1 MARSTVILKSA
12 SEIQQMYEANQIVA
26 ATLQM
31 LEERIEPGL
40 TTWQLDQ
47 WAEKFCRK
55 RQALPAFKGYR
66 GFPGSLCVSINEQ
79 VVHGIPSKK
88 VILLEGDIISID
100 FGVKFNGFYGDSAI
114 TVPVGAIKDDV
125 QALVTATRE
134 SLYHGIAAIQKGN
147 RVADI
152 SAAVQN
158 HVEKQG
164 FSVVRQFVGHGIG
177 KNLHEPPEIP
187 NYVQGKNS
195 PKLHVG
201 MVLAVEPMIN
211 LGGHEVLV
219 LQDGWT
225 VVTRDKKVSAHFEH
239 SIALTDDGPLVL
251 SKRENEQLPEALLH

>member
-1 MARSTVILKSA
+1 MAKSAIILKSA
-12 SEIQQMYEANQIVA
+12 SEIEQMYEANQIVA

-31 LEERIEPGL
+31 LEERIVPGV

-47 WAEKFCRK
+47 WAEKLCRK

-66 GFPGSLCVSINEQ
+66 GFPGSLCVSVNEQ

-88 VILLEGDIISID
+88 VKLVDGDVVSID
-100 FGVKFNGFYGDSAI
+100 FGVKYNGFYGDSAI
-114 TVPVGAIKDDV
+114 TIPVGTIGEDF
-125 QALVTATRE
+125 QALLTATQE
-134 SLYHGIAAIQKGN
+134 SLYHAIAAIKKGN
-147 RVADI
+147 RVGDI
-152 SAAVQN
+152 STAVQQ
-158 HVEKQG
+158 HVEQQG

-187 NYVQGKNS
+187 NYGQGKNS

-211 LGGHEVLV
+211 LGGPEVVV

-225 VVTRDKKVSAHFEH
+225 VVTKDKKVSAHFEH
-239 SIALTDDGPLVL
+239 SIALTEEGPWVL
-251 SKRENEQLPEALLH
+251 SKRENERLPGSL

>member
-1 MARSTVILKSA
+1 MAKRAIILKSS
-12 SEIQQMYEANQIVA
+12 SEIERMYEANQIVA

-31 LEERIEPGL
+31 LEGRIEPGV

-55 RQALPAFKGYR
+55 RKALPAFKGYR

-88 VILLEGDIISID
+88 VKLEEGDVISID
-100 FGVKFNGFYGDSAI
+100 FGVKYNGFYGDSAI
-114 TVPVGAIKDDV
+114 TIPVGTIKEDV
-125 QALVTATRE
+125 QALLTATQD
-134 SLYHGIAAIQKGN
+134 SLYNAIGAIKKGN
-147 RVADI
+147 RVVDI
-152 SAAVQN
+152 SSAVQQ
-158 HVEKQG
+158 HVEKLG

-201 MVLAVEPMIN
+201 MVVAVEPMVN
-211 LGGHEVLV
+211 LGSHEVLV
-219 LQDGWT
+219 LDDGWT
-225 VVTRDKKVSAHFEH
+225 VVTKDKKVSAHYEH
-239 SIALTDDGPLVL
+239 SIALTEDGPLVL
-251 SKRENEQLPEALLH
+251 SKRENEQLPDFN

>member
-1 MARSTVILKSA
+1 MAKSAIILKSA
-12 SEIQQMYEANQIVA
+12 SEIEQMYEANQIVA

-31 LEERIEPGL
+31 LEERIVPGV

-47 WAEKFCRK
+47 WAEKLCLKRK
-55 RQALPAFKGYR
+55 ALPAFKGYR
-66 GFPGSLCVSINEQ
+66 GFPGSLCVSVNEQ

-88 VILLEGDIISID
+88 VKLVDGDVVSID
-100 FGVKFNGFYGDSAI
+100 FGVKYKGFYGDSAI
-114 TVPVGAIKDDV
+114 TIPVGTIGEDV
-125 QALVTATRE
+125 QALLTATQE
-134 SLYHGIAAIQKGN
+134 SLYHAIAAIKKDN
-147 RVADI
+147 RVMDI
-152 SAAVQN
+152 STAVQQ
-158 HVEKQG
+158 HVEQKG

-211 LGGHEVLV
+211 LGGPEVVV

-225 VVTRDKKVSAHFEH
+225 VVTKDKKVSAHFEH
-239 SIALTDDGPLVL
+239 SIALTKEGPWVL
-251 SKRENEQLPEALLH
+251 SKRENEQLPASL

>member
-1 MARSTVILKSA
+1 MAKNAVVLKSA
-12 SEIQQMYEANQIVA
+12 SEIEQMYDANQIVA

-31 LEERIEPGL
+31 LEERVAPGV

-55 RQALPAFKGYR
+55 RKALPAFKGYR

-88 VILLEGDIISID
+88 VKLQEGDIVSID
-100 FGVKFNGFYGDSAI
+100 FGVKYNGFYGDSAI
-114 TVPVGAIKDDV
+114 TIPVGVVKEDV
-125 QALVTATRE
+125 RALLAATQE
-134 SLYHGIAAIQKGN
+134 SLYYAIAAIKKGN

-152 SAAVQN
+152 SAAVQG

-177 KNLHEPPEIP
+177 KNLHEPPEVP

-195 PKLHVG
+195 QKLHVG
-201 MVLAVEPMIN
+201 MVVAVEPMVN
-211 LGGHEVLV
+211 LGGYEVVV

-225 VVTRDKKVSAHFEH
+225 VVTKDSKVSAHFEH
-239 SIALTDDGPLVL
+239 SIALTEDGPRVL
-251 SKRENEQLPEALLH
+251 SKRENEQLPDFI

>member
-1 MARSTVILKSA
+1 MAKSAIILKSA

-31 LEERIEPGL
+31 LEERIEPGV

-55 RQALPAFKGYR
+55 RKALPAFKGYR
-66 GFPGSLCVSINEQ
+66 GFPGSLCVSLNEQ

-88 VILLEGDIISID
+88 VKLQEGDVISID
-100 FGVKFNGFYGDSAI
+100 FGVKYNGFYGDSAI
-114 TVPVGAIKDDV
+114 TIPVGTIKEDV
-125 QALVTATRE
+125 RALLVATQE
-134 SLYHGIAAIQKGN
+134 SLYRAIAAIKKGN
-147 RVADI
+147 RVVDI
-152 SAAVQN
+152 SKAVQQ

-211 LGGHEVLV
+211 LGGYEVLV

-225 VVTRDKKVSAHFEH
+225 VVTKDSKVSAHFEH
-239 SIALTDDGPLVL
+239 SIALTEDGPLVL
-251 SKRENEQLPEALLH
+251 SRRENEQLPDYILK

>member
-1 MARSTVILKSA
+1 MAKSAIILKSA
-12 SEIQQMYEANQIVA
+12 SEIDQMYEANQIVA

-31 LEERIEPGL
+31 LDERIEPGV

-47 WAEKFCRK
+47 WAEKFCLKRK
-55 RQALPAFKGYR
+55 AFPAFKGYR

-88 VILLEGDIISID
+88 VQLHEGDVISID
-100 FGVKFNGFYGDSAI
+100 FGVKYNGFYGDSAI
-114 TVPVGAIKDDV
+114 TIPVGNIKEDV
-125 QALVTATRE
+125 QALLTATRE
-134 SLYHGIAAIQKGN
+134 SLYLAIAAIQKGN

-152 SAAVQN
+152 SAAVQQ

-201 MVLAVEPMIN
+201 MVIAVEPMIN
-211 LGGHEVLV
+211 LGGYEVMV

-225 VVTRDKKVSAHFEH
+225 VVTKDRKVSAHFEH
-239 SIALTDDGPLVL
+239 SIALTEDGPRVL
-251 SKRENEQLPEALLH
+251 SKRENEQLPDYI

>member
-1 MARSTVILKSA
+1 MAKSASILKSA
-12 SEIQQMYEANQIVA
+12 SEIEQMYEANQIVA

-31 LEERIEPGL
+31 LEERIVPGV

-47 WAEKFCRK
+47 WAEKLCRK
-55 RQALPAFKGYR
+55 RKALPAFKGYR
-66 GFPGSLCVSINEQ
+66 GFPGSLCVSVNEQ

-88 VILLEGDIISID
+88 VKLVDGDVVSID
-100 FGVKFNGFYGDSAI
+100 FGVKYNGFYGDSAI
-114 TVPVGAIKDDV
+114 TIPVGTIGEDV
-125 QALVTATRE
+125 QALLIATQE
-134 SLYHGIAAIQKGN
+134 SLYHAIAAIKKGN
-147 RVADI
+147 RVVDI
-152 SAAVQN
+152 STAVQQ
-158 HVEKQG
+158 HVEQQG

-211 LGGHEVLV
+211 LGGPEVVV

-225 VVTRDKKVSAHFEH
+225 VVTKDKKVSAHFEH
-239 SIALTDDGPLVL
+239 SIALTEEGPWVL
-251 SKRENEQLPEALLH
+251 SKRENEQLPGSI